1 MAIQELTPEQVHSW
15 TLKQKDEWWLKN
27 VYKGDMPQLTLRSA
41 LTGMALGGILCLTN
55 LYVGIRT
62 GWTLGVGITSVILSF
77 AMFKTLAKIGLGDEM
92 TVLENNAMQSIATSA
107 GYMTGPLISS
117 VAAYMSITGKVI
129 PWQHTMI
136 WLIVL
141 GILGVLFAFPLKKR
155 FINDEQQPFP
165 EGYAAGIVMDNLHT
179 SEGSEGMFKA
189 KLLGIG
195 AALSALIE
203 TMGDEKVMKAAHLG
217 FLQLPEH
224 WDDLLYKWFTPSIL
238 GTPLNKLTIQWNSS
252 IVMMATGGLMGTRT
266 AASLL
271 LGAIVNYCF
280 LAPWMIKMGV
290 INPAGGFKN
299 ITMWALWGG
308 VAMMTTSSVYSFLSK
323 PKMILDSFRG
333 MLGRKGADEDVLK
346 DIELPMWVFLVGI
359 PIMGVLT
366 AWAGNAFFDVKWWL
380 GLLAVPM
387 VFVFTLI
394 AVNATGLTSITP
406 IGALGK
412 LTQLTYSAIAP
423 GNATTNI
430 MTAGITGEVTSS
442 AANLLMDIKPG
453 YMLGGKPRHQAVG
466 HVLGI
471 FAGAAVAIPVFYTIL
486 GGDTSRLL
494 SDKLPMP
501 GAIIWKAVAMV
512 LTKGLEFLHPTA
524 RWAVLIGA
532 ILGLVLEI
540 LNQRTKG
547 KFPISGMGFGLAF
560 VLNFSDSWAMAL
572 GALLFWLA
580 GKKFTD
586 AKSLGYRAF
595 IENQETLCAGMIAG
609 GSIIG
614 LILILLETAV
624 LK

>member
-1 MAIQELTPEQVHSW
+1 MAIPELTHEQIHSM
-15 TLKQKDEWWLKN
+15 TLEEKDRWWLKN

-41 LTGMALGGILCLTN
+41 LTGMLLGGVLCLTN

-77 AMFKTLAKIGLGDEM
+77 AMFKALAKIGLGHEM

-117 VAAYMSITGKVI
+117 VAAYMSVTGVVI

-141 GILGVLFAFPLKKR
+141 GVLGVLFAFPLKKR
-155 FINDEQQPFP
+155 FINDEQMPFP
-165 EGYAAGIVMDNLHT
+165 EGYAAGVVMDNLHT
-179 SEGSEGMFKA
+179 GEGKDGIFKA
-189 KLLGIG
+189 KLLGAG
-195 AALSALIE
+195 AAISALVE
-203 TMGDEKVMKAAHLG
+203 TMGNEKVMGAMRLS
-217 FLQLPEH
+217 FLSLPEH
-224 WDDLLYKWFTPSIL
+224 WDDIIYKWWTPSIM
-238 GTPLNKLTIQWNSS
+238 GTSLKDLTVQWDTS
-252 IVMMATGGLMGTRT
+252 IVMVATGGLMGPKA

-271 LGAIVNYCF
+271 IGAIANYMI
-280 LAPWMIKMGV
+280 LAPYLIHAGV
-290 INPAGGFKN
+290 IPGGGFKN

-308 VAMMTTSSVYSFLSK
+308 VALMTTSSVYSFLSK
-323 PKMILDSFRG
+323 PKMIIDAFQGLFG
-333 MLGRKGADEDVLK
+333 KKNKGEDVLK
-346 DIELPMWVFLVGI
+346 DIELPLWLFIVGI
-359 PIMGVLT
+359 PVMGLLT
-366 AWAGNAFFDVKWWL
+366 AWAGHAFFGIQWWL
-380 GLLAVPM
+380 GIIAVPM

-412 LTQLTYSAIAP
+412 LTQLTYSAMAP
-423 GNATTNI
+423 GNVTTNI

-471 FAGAAVAIPVFYTIL
+471 FAGAVVSIPVFYAIL
-486 GGDTSRLL
+486 NGNTGVLMTE
-494 SDKLPMP
+494 KLPMP
-501 GAIIWKAVAMV
+501 GAVVWKAVAMV

-524 RWAVLIGA
+524 RWAILIGA
-532 ILGLVLEI
+532 ILGLLIEI
-540 LNQRTKG
+540 ANQRTKG
-547 KFPISGMGFGLAF
+547 KFPISAVGLGLAPILRF
-560 VLNFSDSWAMAL
+560 GDAWAMAL
-572 GALLFWLA
+572 GALIFWVA
-580 GKKFTD
+580 GKYVTD
-586 AKSLGYRAF
+586 KKSLTYRALVD
-595 IENQETLCAGMIAG
+595 NQETACAGVIAG

-614 LILILLETAV
+614 LILIILETTV